1 MLCMFLA
8 ALENVDAFPMWIWL
22 IFIKWF
28 WRRWFWRISTEFY
41 IFVGTVKIVFYHIF
55 LNLWMVLLR
64 WKKLNMWFK
73 MQRTFLFLL
82 LRKDKVLQKLVDN
95 NSYLTCTE
103 VTLHQIDLN
112 FNLFYCVFQTVCD
125 KRGVDLTE
133 KESTCQQVNHKMH
146 FIFYSVW
153 PDDQRLWQ

>member
-41 IFVGTVKIVFYHIF
+41 IFVGSVKIVFYHLF
-55 LNLWMVLLR
+55 LNLCMVLLR
-64 WKKLNMWFK
+64 WKKLDMWFK

-82 LRKDKVLQKLVDN
+82 LRKHKVLQKLVDN

-103 VTLHQIDLN
+103 VTLHQIHLN
-112 FNLFYCVFQTVCD
+112 FNLFYCVFISSKQFTNIQND
-125 KRGVDLTE
+125 SLKLLIRDNFFLLLTPAIFFSYKRR
-133 KESTCQQVNHKMH
+133 Q
-146 FIFYSVW
+146 
-153 PDDQRLWQ
+153 

>member
-28 WRRWFWRISTEFY
+28 WRRWFWGISTEFY
-41 IFVGTVKIVFYHIF
+41 IFVGCVKIVFYHIF
-55 LNLWMVLLR
+55 LNLCMVLLR
-64 WKKLNMWFK
+64 WKKLDMWFK

-112 FNLFYCVFQTVCD
+112 FNLFYCVFISSKQFTNIQND
-125 KRGVDLTE
+125 SLKLLMRDNFFLLLTPAIFFSYKRR
-133 KESTCQQVNHKMH
+133 Q
-146 FIFYSVW
+146 
-153 PDDQRLWQ
+153 

>member
-1 MLCMFLA
+1 
-8 ALENVDAFPMWIWL
+8 
-22 IFIKWF
+22 
-28 WRRWFWRISTEFY
+28 
-41 IFVGTVKIVFYHIF
+41 
-55 LNLWMVLLR
+55 
-64 WKKLNMWFK
+64 MWFK

-146 FIFYSVW
+146 FIFYSV
-153 PDDQRLWQ
+153 

>member
-41 IFVGTVKIVFYHIF
+41 IFVGCVKIVFYHIF
-55 LNLWMVLLR
+55 LNLCMVLLR
-64 WKKLNMWFK
+64 WKKLDMWFK

-112 FNLFYCVFQTVCD
+112 FNLFYCVFISSKQFTNIQND
-125 KRGVDLTE
+125 SLKRLMRDNSFLLLTPA
-133 KESTCQQVNHKMH
+133 
-146 FIFYSVW
+146 IFFSYKRR
-153 PDDQRLWQ
+153 Q